1 MTALRAALWALRIA
15 ALCILA
21 VVVVRTVHAHGH
33 ASWIM
38 DSAVT
43 RWCCGPT
50 DCEPAKVGEI
60 IGIDGVW
67 LHVPT
72 GSFLPMDSLAIYDSI
87 DERVWRC
94 VRYTTML
101 CLFLPP

>member
-1 MTALRAALWALRIA
+1 MNAIVFLLRMVVI
-15 ALCILA
+15 ILA
-21 VVVVRTVHAHGH
+21 CLAAVVLVRLANAHGH
-33 ASWIM
+33 AQWIM

-43 RWCCGPT
+43 RWCCGPV
-50 DCEPAKVGEI
+50 DCEPARVGEI
-60 IGIDGVW
+60 VGVDGVW

-87 DERVWRC
+87 DHQVWRC
-94 VRYTTML
+94 VRLTTMQ